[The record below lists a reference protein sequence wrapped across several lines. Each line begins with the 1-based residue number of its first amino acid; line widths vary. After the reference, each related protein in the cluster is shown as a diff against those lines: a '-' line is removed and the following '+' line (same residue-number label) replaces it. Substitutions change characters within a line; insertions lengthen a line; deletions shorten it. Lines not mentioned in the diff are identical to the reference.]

1 MSRYI
6 LVPAEGG
13 NTLSIDIPKGLVCND
28 LFDYVKAKVKDTDRL
43 QWLIQQLGLNVITED
58 KDGTMM
64 IGDKRVPNVN
74 LRECLID
81 TCNNTFLEKHEKF
94 YSVLR
99 DFNVTF

>member
-13 NTLSIDIPKGLVCND
+13 SVVTIDIPNGLVCND
-28 LFDYVKAKVKDTDRL
+28 LYDELKPKVKDVNRL
-43 QWLIQQLGLNVITED
+43 QWLLRQLGMNIITED
-58 KDGTMM
+58 RDGTMM
-64 IGDKRVPNVN
+64 IDNRRIPDVI

-94 YSVLR
+94 YSTLR